1 MDIRPKIVI
10 VARAV
15 PISSSLAFIAGA
27 VAAIAEAPQIHVPT
41 AIRVESSSDNL
52 NFFPNFMAIKKIKIT
67 IITTIGKTKPTWSH
81 IKGEII
87 NPYITI
93 AILSKIVEEKLIP
106 LSIDL
111 GIEIML
117 VIIMLKI
124 KDHIKVLIEG

>member
-27 VAAIAEAPQIHVPT
+27 VAAIAEAPQIHVP
-41 AIRVESSSDNL
+41 IPIKVESSSDN
-52 NFFPNFMAIKKIKIT
+52 PNFWPNFIAIKNIKRTIIT
-67 IITTIGKTKPTWSH
+67 IIGKTNPTWTQ

-93 AILSKIVEEKLIP
+93 AVLSKIVEEKLIP
-106 LSIDL
+106 LIIDL
-111 GIEIML
+111 GIVIML
-117 VIIMLKI
+117 VNVMLKI